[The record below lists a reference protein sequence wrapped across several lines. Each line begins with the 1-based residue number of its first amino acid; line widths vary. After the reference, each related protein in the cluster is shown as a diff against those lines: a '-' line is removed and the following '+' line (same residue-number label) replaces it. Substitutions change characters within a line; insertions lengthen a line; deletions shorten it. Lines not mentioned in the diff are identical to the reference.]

1 MDMESVYG
9 AMGKRDAAE
18 RSGGFDREE
27 WAARKR
33 AEREAAFALADD
45 TALLVNGDGAA
56 RAALARVMGRL
67 PGHSATNALLVLA
80 QNPDATRLGDA
91 GYWRRAGAHI
101 KKGERAISVIEPTKE
116 FVRQDGTIGVLY
128 DARKVFDVSQTTARP
143 RLPREFAAEEV
154 LTALVARSP
163 APVSPSDAPIPGG
176 ARYDPAAGEIMVERG
191 LGAGELLLVSMERG
205 GRVKPCDAD
214 FVKLIAPAVNVPVAS
229 ACGAADCRELYGL
242 LSCGMASSVVSST
255 LFRRSETSI
264 LTLKRFLSTM
274 GLSVNGAEELLCGD
288 APELG
293 LCAEA

>member
-1 MDMESVYG
+1 MFGKKIIPCVKVINGKTAEGPVYCGQRG
-9 AMGKRDAAE
+9 AGDPVGCAAAYARAGADGVMFLDVSARGEGVAEVVRRAAAELGVPVVAGCAGSPRELRELREAGAGGVVLGDAAV
-18 RSGGFDREE
+18 RNPGLV
-27 WAARKR
+27 
-33 AEREAAFALADD
+33 REAAAVFGRGGVTVAICAQRRGEGYWEVCTEGGAKAERMDAYGWALA
-45 TALLVNGDGAA
+45 
-56 RAALARVMGRL
+56 
-67 PGHSATNALLVLA
+67 
-80 QNPDATRLGDA
+80 
-91 GYWRRAGAHI
+91 
-101 KKGERAISVIEPTKE
+101 
-116 FVRQDGTIGVLY
+116 
-128 DARKVFDVSQTTARP
+128 
-143 RLPREFAAEEV
+143 AEW
-154 LTALVARSP
+154 
-163 APVSPSDAPIPGG
+163 
-176 ARYDPAAGEIMVERG
+176 

-288 APELG
+288 VSAEAPELR